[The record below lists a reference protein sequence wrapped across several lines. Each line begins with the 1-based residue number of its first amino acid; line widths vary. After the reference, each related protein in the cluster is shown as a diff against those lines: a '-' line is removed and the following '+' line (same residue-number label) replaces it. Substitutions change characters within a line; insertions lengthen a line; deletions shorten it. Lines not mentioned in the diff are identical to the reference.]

1 MLPDNIENVNYLN
14 GFFVKFAQ
22 AQAIIDIEIINKI
35 STPIRDRMGIFN
47 FVFRTFDEVRFKS
60 WDVALLVPACCYKYK
75 MRIINC
81 AIEINAYLLAW
92 KVAHVIPPPKQK
104 KQYILRFCVKLTF
117 YQRHPC
123 NPS

>member
-1 MLPDNIENVNYLN
+1 
-14 GFFVKFAQ
+14 
-22 AQAIIDIEIINKI
+22 
-35 STPIRDRMGIFN
+35 MGIFN

-104 KQYILRFCVKLTF
+104 KTVHFKVLRQINILPTSSLQSFIMALSVKVL
-117 YQRHPC
+117 YHL
-123 NPS
+123 